1 MRFLSDMGVS
11 RSTAGTLRQLGHEV
25 IHLREEGLQRLP
37 DDQIL
42 ELARREER
50 IILTFDLD
58 FGDLLAASGG
68 FLPSVIIFR
77 LHDQTPASVT
87 PKLLALLAERE
98 QELIAGAIVIVE
110 ERRYRLRRLPI
121 QERRR
126 IRS

>member
-25 IHLREEGLQRLP
+25 IHLQEEGLQRLP

-68 FLPSVIIFR
+68 SLPSVIIFR

-110 ERRYRLRRLPI
+110 DKRYRLRRLPI
-121 QERRR
+121 QRRTGER
-126 IRS
+126 